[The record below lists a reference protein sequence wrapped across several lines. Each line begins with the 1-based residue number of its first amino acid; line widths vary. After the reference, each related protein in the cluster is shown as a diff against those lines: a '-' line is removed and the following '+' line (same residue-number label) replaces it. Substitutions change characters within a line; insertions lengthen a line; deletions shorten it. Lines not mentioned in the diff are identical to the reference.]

1 MTLSQMRAGEHY
13 TWTDLMPIA
22 TCTSKIVNAL
32 HIVHA
37 TPSRHLGIQLKC
49 YVEQL
54 VQFEDMPPRHEQ
66 NLRG

>member
-22 TCTSKIVNAL
+22 TCTSRIKNAL
-32 HIVHA
+32 HA
-37 TPSRHLGIQLKC
+37 SPSRHLGIQLKC

-54 VQFEDMPPRHEQ
+54 VQFEDMPPRREQ
-66 NLRG
+66 NSRG